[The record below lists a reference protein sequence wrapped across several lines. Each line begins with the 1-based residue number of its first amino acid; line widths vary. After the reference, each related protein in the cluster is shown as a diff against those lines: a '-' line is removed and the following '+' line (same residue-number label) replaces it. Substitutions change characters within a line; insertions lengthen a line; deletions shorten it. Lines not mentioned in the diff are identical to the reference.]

1 MAADAKDLIV
11 FVHGTGSANPADEG
25 QKWWQLKSAFSN
37 ELGALQAC
45 AIAALPFHW
54 SGLNSELARRRAGQA
69 LLDRLRQMEESGQ
82 RYHLVGHS
90 HGGSVIWH
98 ALTLS
103 AAQGKRLANLR
114 SWCTVGTPFL
124 TVAPRW
130 PNIWRWVTALVV
142 TVAFSSLVYT
152 SGALELPSI
161 ASEIWRDGRRWSLI
175 GYLALLSAAAV
186 LWIWAVGRALL
197 PAAARLRYSS
207 KLGIPATAASWY
219 GENWL
224 GLWHPLDEPIN
235 SLAGTLG
242 PAPKIAPRR
251 KESLLF
257 RTIPV
262 LWTVWDT
269 VLVRA
274 ADEFAWRQVTSRAQ
288 GADLVNQS
296 VLDVGRAPKPLEP
309 GFNPLPHQLADEMTA
324 LANEHSEGLV
334 ASMRALLETAYDQRN
349 TETIADRVGTL
360 LTFQEL
366 IHTSY
371 FGQPAVAKM
380 IAAHIDQCAAP
391 GGRLPTE
398 LEPSRA
404 DLASNRA
411 TRPLPPRSA
420 LEFVTALVLLILP
433 AATLWVSVRTTAD
446 AVIIPYTAA
455 FQFESI
461 RDYVTEKRVLAAGNG
476 GKLAALLLGL
486 EARGL
491 ADPIKILDGI
501 PQGKHRRQAATRLAY
516 GYGRSGRFKDVE
528 RLLARQEQWQLD
540 RIKLEYV
547 ARIRLLAFI
556 GNSTRLV
563 STAQSVA
570 TAQTGRNEYDPAFLG
585 LIDSYLDDLAAGSGA
600 AHSDLARI
608 AVKQLA
614 LSGQAERGKKM
625 LDVALDVS
633 QWVGTD
639 CDMVAALVG
648 GRAITSPETNLS
660 PLIEQC
666 RGNPR
671 AGNNAQL
678 QADLRR
684 QVASQVLL
692 ARRIPG
698 LQAYAAANDFHPL
711 SQDQIEDKLFTAKN
725 EGDLANK
732 VEQFLPDIL
741 LLERTLPP
749 EQIALISRNDSWAAR
764 LARNYVDPIALLLRR
779 ACELEATQISN
790 GLVDLLVRRHA
801 DPENASLSEAAGVI
815 QSLVACDRRDQAQQ
829 IFLKRLQAIDAQKP
843 EVGDERLTT
852 LATLI
857 DAASRLGE
865 RAAVTKL
872 ADELLDMAIK
882 EPTLETGQ
890 LVSRTVMPVWKVDP
904 VRAKSLL
911 GNALSYA
918 SLLGND
924 GERNEVTR
932 MLAGDITKTGAIRK
946 ARLTALQITNTHGAL
961 NALLDIVGH
970 EDKTNFYD
978 FRELGSAGPLVQ
990 KISEG
995 DQDDVLDAL

>member
-1 MAADAKDLIV
+1 
-11 FVHGTGSANPADEG
+11 
-25 QKWWQLKSAFSN
+25 
-37 ELGALQAC
+37 
-45 AIAALPFHW
+45 
-54 SGLNSELARRRAGQA
+54 
-69 LLDRLRQMEESGQ
+69 MEESGQ

-142 TVAFSSLVYT
+142 TIAFSSLVYT

-219 GENWL
+219 GETWL

-257 RTIPV
+257 RTMPF
-262 LWTVWDT
+262 LWPVWDA

-288 GADLVNQS
+288 GADLVNQF

-324 LANEHSEGLV
+324 SANEHSEGLV
-334 ASMRALLETAYDQRN
+334 ASMRALLENAYDQRN

-380 IAAHIDQCAAP
+380 IAAHIDQCATP
-391 GGRLPTE
+391 GGRLPAAF
-398 LEPSRA
+398 EPSRA
-404 DLASNRA
+404 DSVSNRA
-411 TRPLPPRSA
+411 ARPLPPRGA

-433 AATLWVSVRTTAD
+433 AVTLWVSVRTTAD

-486 EARGL
+486 EAKGL
-491 ADPIKILDGI
+491 TDPIKILDGI

-516 GYGRSGRFKDVE
+516 AYGRSGRFKDIE
-528 RLLARQEQWQLD
+528 RLLIRETEEPDRQ
-540 RIKLEYV
+540 KSEYT

-556 GNSTRLV
+556 GNSTRHVPGVQGVQAPGVQGSGVQGSGVLGL
-563 STAQSVA
+563 SRNQGPTQGLASVQA
-570 TAQTGRNEYDPAFLG
+570 SSSDYDQAFLG
-585 LIDSYLDDLAAGSGA
+585 LIDSHLNDLPGTTSL
-600 AHSDLARI
+600 SDVVQRDLHRI
-608 AVKQLA
+608 VFMQMA
-614 LSGQAERGKKM
+614 LSGQVDRGQRM
-625 LDVALDVS
+625 LDFAKDHAAAWEV
-633 QWVGTD
+633 
-639 CDMVAALVG
+639 CDFAAALG
-648 GRAITSPETNLS
+648 AGRAVNSPETNLS
-660 PLIEQC
+660 ALVDQC
-666 RGNPR
+666 PDARHGHR
-671 AGNNAQL
+671 AEWEAN
-678 QADLRR
+678 LRHH
-684 QVASQVLL
+684 VATEVLF
-692 ARRIPG
+692 ARKVSG
-698 LQAYAAANDFHPL
+698 LYAHAKANDFRSL
-711 SQDQIEDKLFTAKN
+711 SQDEIEDSLFTAKD
-725 EGDLANK
+725 EDDLATK
-732 VEQFLPDIL
+732 VLELLPEIL
-741 LLERTLPP
+741 LLERNLSP
-749 EQIALISRNDSWAAR
+749 EQIAQVNRNDSWAAR
-764 LARNYVDPIALLLRR
+764 LARNYIAPIAMLSRR
-779 ACELEATQISN
+779 AFELEATQLSN
-790 GLVDLLVRRHA
+790 ALLDLLVRQSAAWER
-801 DPENASLSEAAGVI
+801 PEQSDVASLVEVLAACGR
-815 QSLVACDRRDQAQQ
+815 LDQARQL
-829 IFLKRLQAIDAQKP
+829 FLKYVEYVDSKKP
-843 EVGDERLTT
+843 EVDKSSTKAVEERLTT
-852 LATLI
+852 LSMLI
-857 DAASRLGE
+857 VAASRL
-865 RAAVTKL
+865 ADTSSVTKF
-872 ADELLDMAIK
+872 ADELLQLLHIAVK
-882 EPTLETGQ
+882 EPTGEAGELISGA
-890 LVSRTVMPVWKVDP
+890 VMPVWKADP
-904 VRAKSLL
+904 GRGKVLLDRALD
-911 GNALSYA
+911 YTP
-918 SLLGND
+918 LLGND
-924 GERNEVTR
+924 DSRNKV
-932 MLAGDITKTGAIRK
+932 MGILAGALTQTGAVRK
-946 ARLTALQITNTHGAL
+946 SRLTALQIGNTDGAL
-961 NALLDIVGH
+961 KGLLDIVRH
-970 EDKTNFYD
+970 ADPMNSYD
-978 FRELGSAGPLVQ
+978 FRELGSSASLMQ
-990 KISEG
+990 KISEEG
-995 DQDDVLDAL
+995 QDDVLNDL